1 MKFYIDE
8 NIAPQIGRALS
19 ILQKPLPEKVEV
31 LTIRDEYGKGA
42 SDEEWIPEVG
52 KENGIVITQD
62 LNIQRIKQQRDLYRK
77 YKLGVVF
84 LKPPSK
90 NGFSYWDMV
99 TKIIES
105 WPFIKKIAKKEKKP
119 FAYVIRSRSKR
130 LESL

>member
-90 NGFSYWDMV
+90 NGFSY
-99 TKIIES
+99 
-105 WPFIKKIAKKEKKP
+105 
-119 FAYVIRSRSKR
+119 FA
-130 LESL
+130 

>member
-130 LESL
+130 LEPL